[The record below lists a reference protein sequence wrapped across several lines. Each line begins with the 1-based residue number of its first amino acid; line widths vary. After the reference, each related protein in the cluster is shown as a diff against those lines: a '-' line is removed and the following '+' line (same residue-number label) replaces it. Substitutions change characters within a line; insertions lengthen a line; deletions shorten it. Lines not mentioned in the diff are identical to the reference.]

1 MAAYGRDET
10 GPAGERVS
18 KILTTLGVP
27 AIPSIA
33 ALLED
38 PRWYV
43 QRDLAGVL
51 GRIGTAAAVP
61 PLQSLLRGTDPRV
74 MRAAVAALAGIDDPA
89 AARAL
94 HTVLRAAAGEARTAV
109 ITALSTLKN
118 PRVVPLLT
126 RLLQDCEP
134 FAAEHLLVIDMLGAL
149 GLLRDDR
156 AVASIAGL
164 ARRRRWLAWR
174 KTTRLRRSSLV
185 ALARIG
191 SPKSQAALDDLA
203 RTGDFFLKRMARRT
217 AATA

>member
-1 MAAYGRDET
+1 
-10 GPAGERVS
+10 
-18 KILTTLGVP
+18 
-27 AIPSIA
+27 
-33 ALLED
+33 
-38 PRWYV
+38 
-43 QRDLAGVL
+43 
-51 GRIGTAAAVP
+51 
-61 PLQSLLRGTDPRV
+61 

-134 FAAEHLLVIDMLGAL
+134 FAAEHLLVLDMLAAL
-149 GLLRDDR
+149 GFLRDDR